1 MLAIGPRTQWH
12 VALACGIGPRRRK
25 KHKNTMSGRKP
36 SILSAASQRLQ
47 PLARAAVMPPSRLLF
62 DACHMGVV
70 LRALLL
76 TELPLA
82 LVLLF
87 GADDLQQWLGHFAL
101 LTGIAFP
108 PLLLWLLLACW
119 LKHWLDRQVPSV
131 QWAYALLTGWCCGLL
146 AFALYAMPGQLRG
159 SGANWLASGLSGMG
173 LAGLLTSMFA
183 MRHRAS
189 QPASTVARLAELQS
203 RIRPHFLFNT
213 LNSAIALVRQDPA
226 KAESM
231 LEDLSDL
238 FRHALLDASS
248 VSNLEKEVEI
258 ARQYLRIEGIRFE
271 GRLRVSWTVDE
282 AALQASVPPLLLQPL
297 VENAIKHGVEP
308 SSEGGEI
315 HVLVRRK
322 GDRVLLRISNTVP
335 GPNSAVAHAAGRG
348 GNGIALQNVR
358 DRLRLMH
365 DVNADFRCRTHD
377 GRYEVAMNLPAKPLL
392 GRDAAQRAA
401 FH

>member
-1 MLAIGPRTQWH
+1 M
-12 VALACGIGPRRRK
+12 
-25 KHKNTMSGRKP
+25 
-36 SILSAASQRLQ
+36 
-47 PLARAAVMPPSRLLF
+47 ARAAAKPPSRLLF

-82 LVLLF
+82 LALLF

-101 LTGIAFP
+101 LTGIVFP

-146 AFALYAMPGQLRG
+146 AFSLYAMPGQLRG
-159 SGANWLASGLSGMG
+159 SGSGWLASGLSGMG

-183 MRHRAS
+183 MRQRAS

-238 FRHALLDASS
+238 FRHALLDAAS

-297 VENAIKHGVEP
+297 VENAIKHGIEP

-335 GPNSAVAHAAGRG
+335 DANSAAAQAAGRA

-365 DVNADFRCRTHD
+365 DVNADFRSRSRD
-377 GRYEVAMNLPAKPLL
+377 GRYEVAMNLPAQPLL

-401 FH
+401 LH